1 MPRTALALVL
11 AAGALCLPAAAQAAQ
26 TSTLTAGAT
35 LLDQPAGRPWALGL
49 DVDAAIT
56 TADGLQP
63 SQLQRLQVKFPH
75 ATVNWTDFPSCQ
87 LKRLEG
93 RKAPDGC
100 PAGSRIGSGLALV
113 QIDRLFPDGVKATLD
128 VFNGPNARGGHQIL
142 FLARTGGGLSVQLVF
157 PGLLKKLSGGTYGY
171 SLDVAIPRIQT
182 IPGFQDAS
190 VVSFGVHVEARR
202 R

>member
-1 MPRTALALVL
+1 MPRCVLALVPAL
-11 AAGALCLPAAAQAAQ
+11 LVAGLVAAPGALAAQ

-128 VFNGPNARGGHQIL
+128 VFNG
-142 FLARTGGGLSVQLVF
+142 
-157 PGLLKKLSGGTYGY
+157 
-171 SLDVAIPRIQT
+171 
-182 IPGFQDAS
+182 
-190 VVSFGVHVEARR
+190 
-202 R
+202 